1 MKDPLLILNESLEA
15 ELDRIR
21 GNNHIY
27 IIYIYIYIYV
37 LMSACLH
44 LVASSD
50 HLLRSSSGY
59 G

>member
-27 IIYIYIYIYV
+27 ILY
-37 LMSACLH
+37 SEE
-44 LVASSD
+44 
-50 HLLRSSSGY
+50 
-59 G
+59 